1 MAYKF
6 LPHTADVKIL
16 VTGKNL
22 EEAFKDS
29 VFALKDTILDFEKFK
44 VKPLIKKQIKVEEKD
59 YEALLYSFLEEI
71 IYLLDAEDFLVSKV
85 KKIKIDKEKNLLKL
99 NAEILGDKASKYKFT
114 NKVKAITYN
123 EMFVKVRKEK
133 CIIQFVLD
141 V

>member
-16 VTGKNL
+16 ATGKNL